1 MQEAAI
7 GVLQSQQLILNA
19 SLVTFTEYD
28 YSFVKVWTQ
37 ATETVDI
44 SLLFGPLISKYIFH
58 ICNVQP

>member
-44 SLLFGPLISKYIFH
+44 SLLFGPLISK
-58 ICNVQP
+58 

>member
-19 SLVTFTEYD
+19 SLVTFPEYD
-28 YSFVKVWTQ
+28 HTFVKVWTQ

-44 SLLFGPLISKYIFH
+44 SLLFGPFNSKSSIFA
-58 ICNVQP
+58 I